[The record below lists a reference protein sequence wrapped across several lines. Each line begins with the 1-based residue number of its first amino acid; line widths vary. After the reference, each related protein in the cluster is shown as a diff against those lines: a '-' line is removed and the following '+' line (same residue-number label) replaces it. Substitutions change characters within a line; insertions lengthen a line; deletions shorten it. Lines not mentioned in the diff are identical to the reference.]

1 VTRAVRQW
9 VCRVLIGTML
19 FAQMAVAAYACP
31 GLSSALEQARQGPA
45 VAATMGLGM
54 ASADDRAMV
63 PGDATAAPEAM
74 DCEHM
79 GAAIDKASP
88 NLCAQHCQQG
98 HQSDQASTV
107 AVPLVVLTSL
117 YTLASPSETALVPHS
132 PTAQPGA
139 FAAVS
144 PPHSILHCCFRV

>member
-1 VTRAVRQW
+1 MTRALRQW

-31 GLSSALEQARQGPA
+31 GLSSALEQARQGLA
-45 VAATMGLGM
+45 SAATMGLGM
-54 ASADDRAMV
+54 APADDRAMA
-63 PGDATAAPEAM
+63 PGDAAAAPEAM

-79 GAAIDKASP
+79 GAAVDKASP

-117 YTLASPSETALVPHS
+117 YTLTPPTETARVPRS
-132 PTAQPGA
+132 PAAQPGV

-144 PPHSILHCCFRV
+144 PPHSILHCCFRI

>member
-1 VTRAVRQW
+1 MTRALRRW
-9 VCRVLIGTML
+9 VCRALIGTML

-31 GLSSALEQARQGPA
+31 ALSSFLEQAQQGSLAVSATPLAMAMPDDQA
-45 VAATMGLGM
+45 VASNG
-54 ASADDRAMV
+54 V
-63 PGDATAAPEAM
+63 AAPEAM

-79 GAAIDKASP
+79 GSTTDQASP

-107 AVPLVVLTSL
+107 TVPLVVLTGL
-117 YTLASPSETALVPHS
+117 YTLTPQSETVSMVPS
-132 PTAQPGA
+132 PGAQPGV